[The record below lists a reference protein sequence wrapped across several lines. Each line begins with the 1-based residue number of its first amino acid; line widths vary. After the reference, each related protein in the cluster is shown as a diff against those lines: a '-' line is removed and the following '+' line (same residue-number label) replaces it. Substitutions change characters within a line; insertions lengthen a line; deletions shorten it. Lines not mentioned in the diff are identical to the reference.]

1 MVSSWGG
8 DVTTSHRTVSDSQTG
23 DNSAAETKLL
33 VNDLWLRKAFAFTE
47 IFEQHLCVTSSFQP
61 K

>member
-8 DVTTSHRTVSDSQTG
+8 DVTTSHVTSDSQTG
-23 DNSAAETKLL
+23 DNGATETKLL
-33 VNDLWLRKAFAFTE
+33 VNDLWLWKAFAFTE